1 MVLDPNFQAF
11 QWCWPGRYQPL
22 HALMILIREIDQNPR
37 GPSVRTYIAIVDQAL
52 ALCSPSGG
60 LTVTDR
66 NGLVHRQL
74 NDGGSEAWD
83 LINRLRARVWTK
95 CGADPDILPSR
106 QEVYICAKE
115 RAAGLIEFDVNLR
128 EEADNQ
134 ATSSEQ
140 YASAQVQSSQHHQSE
155 LFGGEDIIIGGGP
168 TPNIDWTEWEG
179 LFATQDGG
187 DLNFIYSNEDS

>member
-1 MVLDPNFQAF
+1 MVLDSNFQAF

-37 GPSVRTYIAIVDQAL
+37 SASATAYRTIVDQAL

-60 LTVTDR
+60 LTVTDT

-83 LINRLRARVWTK
+83 LITRLRARVWTK

-106 QEVYICAKE
+106 EDVLVCAKE
-115 RAAGLIEFDVNLR
+115 RAAELMVFDDTPR
-128 EEADNQ
+128 EVDDIT
-134 ATSSEQ
+134 TSSEQ
-140 YASAQVQSSQHHQSE
+140 YSGSQVQSVDHHQSE
-155 LFGGEDIIIGGGP
+155 WLSEEDIIRGGGP
-168 TPNIDWTEWEG
+168 TPNIDWAEWEDM
-179 LFATQDGG
+179 FASQEGG
-187 DLNFIYSNEDS
+187 DLNFIFQVEN